1 MQFKIIR
8 VFPVSFMLGLF
19 LITSALAQVS
29 QTNTVPS
36 LSSNNWAV
44 GMFYSDNGFGLSGTY
59 SSRLSRTTDLNFK
72 LSISGVSDNSEVE
85 YYDYYGNSIIRGKE
99 NRVFMS
105 TLSIG
110 VKHNIF
116 FDDIEGNFK
125 PLIKGGIAPA
135 LILYTPYSR
144 PFFESFKYAQ
154 TSYGLGVYGGI
165 GIEYYESKSI
175 GLGITFEYYYIP
187 VLGPDVYSLKDKK
200 INNVGGVQ
208 IGFTFMF
215 L

>member
-1 MQFKIIR
+1 MR
-8 VFPVSFMLGLF
+8 VFIVSVMLVLF
-19 LITSALAQVS
+19 QFTSAFAQVKPVNKTDINPAAS
-29 QTNTVPS
+29 N
-36 LSSNNWAV
+36 NNWAI
-44 GMFYSDNGFGLSGTY
+44 GMFYSDNGFGLSGTF
-59 SSRLSRTTDLNFK
+59 SSRLARTTDLNFK
-72 LSISGVSDNSEVE
+72 LSISGVTDNSEVE

-110 VKHNIF
+110 LKHNIF

-125 PLIKGGIAPA
+125 PLIKGGIAPT
-135 LILYTPYSR
+135 LIFFSPYSKT
-144 PFFESFKYAQ
+144 FFDSFKYAQ
-154 TSYGLGVYGGI
+154 TSYGLGVYGGV

-200 INNVGGVQ
+200 ITNVGGVQ